1 MASNSVRPRKASL
14 IIRIVAVTTFLAAV
28 MVGVAAGLSIAE
40 TVNVK
45 NQENFVEFAPALPTK
60 ILDIHGDLITE
71 FSAEEKRELVSID
84 ELPKHLIYAV
94 IAREDQ
100 DFYKHRGFSIRG
112 IFRAFVGVLT
122 HRNLGGGSTI
132 TQQVAGTLYAD
143 RSDRSILRK
152 LKELWWALQLER
164 RYTKNEILELYL
176 NKMYMGAGT
185 YGVEA
190 ASKYYFGHSA
200 REITIAEAAILVIQ
214 LSSPARYNPLD
225 NPNVARDRQLETLKR
240 MVDLGFVTK
249 KEADDSFREYWDNY
263 DYSRVSTSAYFAR
276 DDKAPWFSEYVRRQ
290 LESMLYGS
298 LDIYKDGF
306 VVHTTLDLRFQ
317 AAADKYMARGLEWA
331 NVEYRKTQGT
341 RLEAAEKTY
350 TPVVQALSLAFDLGD
365 LQSSESQVQDRA
377 HSRYVKRINPLIDA
391 AALLF
396 DMRDLK
402 VMTNGAYASLKKIA
416 EKNTV
421 EGALITLENDTGYI
435 KAIVGG
441 SKYDQ
446 SNQLIRATQ
455 GKIMPGSSFKPLY
468 YSAAIDSR
476 KFTPTSLIYDSPV
489 VFYNENGTPYIPLNY
504 KGEWKGPVLL
514 WYALAHSMNVP
525 SLKVLDGI
533 GFDAAIDRAALLLG
547 IDDRETIRRTFP
559 RVYPL
564 GLGVISVAPIQMA
577 RAYSVFGNQGR
588 EVTPIAIRAVEDR
601 NGRVILD
608 PEKELRLQQKRKG
621 QDIQI
626 ISRQNAFVM
635 TSLLQKTV
643 ESGTLA
649 WASGY
654 GSKFT
659 FRDKDGNKFR
669 IPAAGKTGTTQNWAD
684 AWTLGFTPYYATAV
698 WFGFD
703 RPGNS
708 LGVTQTGSTIAGP
721 TWADYMREIHQ
732 GLPAKDFVRPNSG
745 LIDVQVCA
753 KSGLLLTPNCNEGS
767 VTMTFLEGTQP
778 TSYCDIHDR
787 AGERLNRSL
796 DLMWQDSLVVDGKEL
811 NDTLKMPELRL
822 PELKL
827 DSQAAPGGSEKK
839 GGGTPESDGSEP
851 AFNPL
856 LD

>member
-1 MASNSVRPRKASL
+1 MASTPIRPRKTTL
-14 IIRIVAVTTFLAAV
+14 IIRIVAVTTFIAAV
-28 MVGVAAGLSIAE
+28 LVGVIAGLSIAE

-60 ILDIHGDLITE
+60 LLDIHGELITE

-84 ELPKHLIYAV
+84 ELPRHLIHAV
-94 IAREDQ
+94 IAREDK
-100 DFYKHRGFSIRG
+100 DFYKHHGFSAVG
-112 IFRAFVGVLT
+112 ILRAFLGVLVR
-122 HRNLGGGSTI
+122 RNMGGGSTI

-143 RSDRSILRK
+143 RSEYSIWRK
-152 LKELWWALQLER
+152 IRELWWALQLER

-200 REITIAEAAILVIQ
+200 KEITMAESAILVIQ

-225 NPNVARDRQLETLKR
+225 NPNVARDRQQETLKR
-240 MVDLGFVTK
+240 MVDLGYASK
-249 KEADDSFREYWDNY
+249 EEADTSFREYWDNY

-276 DDKAPWFSEYVRRQ
+276 NDKAPWFSEYVRRQ
-290 LESMLYGS
+290 LEGMIYGS

-306 VVHTTLDLRFQ
+306 VVHTTLDLTYQ
-317 AAADKYMARGLEWA
+317 AAAEKYMARGLEEA
-331 NVEYRKTQGT
+331 NVEYKKTQDA
-341 RLEAAEKTY
+341 RLDAAEKVY
-350 TPVVQALSLAFDLGD
+350 VPIIDALSLVFDLD
-365 LQSSESQVQDRA
+365 ELQGSESQTKERA
-377 HSRYVKRINPLIDA
+377 QSRFVKRLNPIIDA

-396 DMRDLK
+396 DVRDLK
-402 VMTNGAYASLKKIA
+402 VITNGAYANLKKVA

-421 EGALITLENDTGYI
+421 EGAMVTIENETGYI
-435 KAIVGG
+435 KALVGG

-446 SNQLIRATQ
+446 ANQLIRATQ
-455 GKIMPGSSFKPLY
+455 GRIMPGSAFKPLY

-476 KFTPTSLIYDSPV
+476 KFTPASLIYDSPV
-489 VFYNENGTPYIPLNY
+489 VFYNENGTPYIPLNF

-547 IDDRETIRRTFP
+547 IDDRETIRKTFP

-564 GLGVISVAPIQMA
+564 GLGVISVTPLQIA
-577 RAYSVFGNQGR
+577 RAFSIFGNQGK

-621 QDIQI
+621 GDMQI
-626 ISRQNAFVM
+626 VSRQNAYVM

-654 GSKFT
+654 GSKFS
-659 FRDKDGNKFR
+659 FRDKDGKKYA

-684 AWTLGFTPYYATAV
+684 AWTVGYTPYYATAV

-708 LGVTQTGSTIAGP
+708 LGVTQTGAVIAGP

-732 GLPAKDFVRPNSG
+732 GLAPKEFPRPSTG

-753 KSGLLLTPNCNEGS
+753 KSGLLLTPNCSDGS
-767 VTMTFLEGTQP
+767 VTATFLEGTQP
-778 TSYCDIHDR
+778 TGYCDIHDR
-787 AGERLNRSL
+787 AVEKQTRSL
-796 DLMWQDSLVVDGKEL
+796 DIMWQDSLAIDSKGVT
-811 NDTLKMPELRL
+811 DTLKMPEL
-822 PELKL
+822 KL
-827 DSQAAPGGSEKK
+827 DSST
-839 GGGTPESDGSEP
+839 GTPKPSTGSGNSADKGKDG
-851 AFNPL
+851 FNPL